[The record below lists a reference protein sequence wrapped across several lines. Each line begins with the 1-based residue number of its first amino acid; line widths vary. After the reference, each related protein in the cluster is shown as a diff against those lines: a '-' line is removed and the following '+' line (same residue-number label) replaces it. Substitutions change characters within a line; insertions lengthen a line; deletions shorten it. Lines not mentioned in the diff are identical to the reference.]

1 VKEAHIIL
9 LQEEVDRLSKEKIAV
24 EDDNNGLKEQL
35 LHLEQFISSQEKK
48 IVELRGTVQKYK
60 RVQHMVRSAGLSV
73 GRRPSDS
80 TSASPSLSQSSGD
93 LVFSPEHLSDSPNF
107 SMSQRYADPN
117 SGDSRVRRDS
127 LEEDGGRERV
137 KGRKEI
143 QGFGRGRLMPHLG
156 QVSGRSSSEPN
167 LALTDDFM
175 QLNAEEV
182 RAQEGRDESPSTGP
196 HRSGTSTGKR
206 LKRSASAIKGSIGR
220 AFGRLKRYASFST
233 VHTSDEDS
241 TLSGE
246 SRPGWTVA
254 RSLEVSQ
261 RDHPMS
267 EWDCEAVCQ
276 WLKDIGL
283 EMYVDNC
290 KRSGTTGLSFL
301 SMTDADIQ
309 QVLFM
314 NYPMHRKK
322 LKLAL
327 QNIPVGESGNLSRL
341 DHEWVCDWL
350 GEIGLPQYK
359 GLFLEARVD
368 GHVLNSLTIDD
379 LYQLK
384 VMSDFHHVS
393 LKRAIQCLR
402 QQNFSR
408 SYMIGPTEDK
418 PSSDR
423 EYRLS
428 EVTLWNNARV
438 CQWLDCIEMSE
449 YAGNLRESGVH
460 GALITLE
467 PRFNADSLA
476 ATLQVKELIRRH
488 LSQHF
493 SRLIGAAC
501 LITKR
506 EAEQS
511 KGYIRLEP
519 QNKRSRRRL
528 LSLGTM
534 RSKQKMELEWK
545 QTYVCPL
552 DLDMPAVA
560 VTGPVAMGDGDTAA
574 ELQTS
579 TIYSQPG
586 RKEQRT
592 ANGTSWSESVPLGN
606 SPQGMTTDIEAMSR
620 EMDSL
625 TEMINKELAKKATPS
640 PFT

>member
-1 VKEAHIIL
+1 
-9 LQEEVDRLSKEKIAV
+9 
-24 EDDNNGLKEQL
+24 
-35 LHLEQFISSQEKK
+35 
-48 IVELRGTVQKYK
+48 
-60 RVQHMVRSAGLSV
+60 
-73 GRRPSDS
+73 
-80 TSASPSLSQSSGD
+80 
-93 LVFSPEHLSDSPNF
+93 
-107 SMSQRYADPN
+107 
-117 SGDSRVRRDS
+117 
-127 LEEDGGRERV
+127 
-137 KGRKEI
+137 
-143 QGFGRGRLMPHLG
+143 
-156 QVSGRSSSEPN
+156 
-167 LALTDDFM
+167 
-175 QLNAEEV
+175 
-182 RAQEGRDESPSTGP
+182 
-196 HRSGTSTGKR
+196 
-206 LKRSASAIKGSIGR
+206 
-220 AFGRLKRYASFST
+220 
-233 VHTSDEDS
+233 
-241 TLSGE
+241 
-246 SRPGWTVA
+246 
-254 RSLEVSQ
+254 
-261 RDHPMS
+261 
-267 EWDCEAVCQ
+267 
-276 WLKDIGL
+276 
-283 EMYVDNC
+283 
-290 KRSGTTGLSFL
+290 
-301 SMTDADIQ
+301 
-309 QVLFM
+309 
-314 NYPMHRKK
+314 
-322 LKLAL
+322 
-327 QNIPVGESGNLSRL
+327 
-341 DHEWVCDWL
+341 
-350 GEIGLPQYK
+350 
-359 GLFLEARVD
+359 
-368 GHVLNSLTIDD
+368 
-379 LYQLK
+379 
-384 VMSDFHHVS
+384 
-393 LKRAIQCLR
+393 
-402 QQNFSR
+402 
-408 SYMIGPTEDK
+408 MIGPTEDK